1 MGGGGSQSFSQ
12 PVPLRGGLSQVEVF
26 RNSFLSARS
35 PSGRAETGSH
45 NSVNSHCGGC
55 VCVCVTS
62 WVRLCVCHFVGA
74 SVCVSLRGCV
84 CVYVTLWVR
93 LCVCL
98 CVCLSLFSKNFLKPS
113 KLL

>member
-1 MGGGGSQSFSQ
+1 MGGGGSY
-12 PVPLRGGLSQVEVF
+12 PIRVILSE
-26 RNSFLSARS
+26 FLSARS

-62 WVRLCVCHFVGA
+62 WVRLCVCHFVGV

-84 CVYVTLWVR
+84 CVCVTLWVR

-98 CVCLSLFSKNFLKPS
+98 CVCLSLFFQKFSKTF
-113 KLL
+113 